1 MFAPTSA
8 FAFLIET
15 LIRLLVLAMLL
26 RLLLEAARAD
36 YFNPLVQLLVKVTDP
51 VIRPLSLVLPR
62 SSHFNW
68 AGLLALF
75 VVQYVGL
82 LILVL
87 IAGRSPDLLGLAV
100 VAVRQ
105 LLRLLLM
112 TYMIAIILS
121 VILSWL
127 GQGFRHSV
135 VPLIYRLSEP
145 VLAPIRRQLPSMG
158 GLDLSPLVAII
169 AIQFLMVFLRL

>member
-8 FAFLIET
+8 LVFLIDT
-15 LIRLLVLAMLL
+15 LVRLLVLAMLL

-51 VIRPLSLVLPR
+51 VIRPLSWVLPR
-62 SSHFNW
+62 NSHFNW

-75 VVQYVGL
+75 VVQYLGL
-82 LILVL
+82 LVLMLVM
-87 IAGRSPDLLGLAV
+87 GRSPDLLQLAV
-100 VAVRQ
+100 ASVRQ

-112 TYMIAIILS
+112 TYLVAILLS
-121 VILSWL
+121 VLLSWL

-145 VLAPIRRQLPSMG
+145 VLAPIRRQLPSLG